1 MQRIIEPLG
10 QMGAQILSRKGK
22 GLAPLEIRGGQMQGI
37 SYGTPIPSAQ
47 VKSAILLA
55 GLQAHGLTVVKET
68 QRSRDHTEI
77 MARAFGAE
85 LKVDGCS
92 VSLNGPQKLSH
103 REVRIPGDLSSA
115 AFFMVAAAAIPGSN
129 IVIRG
134 VGCNTTRSGVIDVLR
149 SMGASVELICPREES
164 GEAVADLRVVG
175 GQLKAVQVGD
185 EMAARTIDEY
195 PILAVA
201 AALADGVTTFSGVK
215 ELRYKESDRI
225 ATMTRELRK
234 LGVDVEER
242 DDGMSI
248 KGRGKLRGARLE
260 SYGDHRVAMALAVAG
275 LVSEG
280 GVEVENSACVD
291 ISFPGFFDL
300 LGSLQ

>member
-1 MQRIIEPLG
+1 MQRVIEPLG
-10 QMGAQILSRKGK
+10 QMGTQILSQNGK
-22 GLAPLEIRGGQMQGI
+22 GNAPLKIQGGQMRGI
-37 SYGTPIPSAQ
+37 RYATPIASAQ

-55 GLQAHGLTVVKET
+55 GLQAHGVTVVKEI

-85 LKVDGCS
+85 IKVEGCS
-92 VSLNGPQKLSH
+92 VSLRGPQELSH
-103 REVRIPGDLSSA
+103 QEVRIPGDLSSA
-115 AFFMVAAAAIPGSN
+115 AFFMVAAACIPGSN
-129 IVIRG
+129 ILIQG

-149 SMGASVELICPREES
+149 SMGASVELVHPREES
-164 GEAVADLRVVG
+164 GEAVVDLRIVG
-175 GQLKAVQVGD
+175 GRLKAVQVGE

-195 PILAVA
+195 PVLAVA
-201 AALADGVTTFSGVK
+201 AALAEGVTTFSGVR

-234 LGVDVEER
+234 LGVEVEER
-242 DDGMSI
+242 EDGMSI
-248 KGRGKLRGARLE
+248 KGKGRLQGARLE

-275 LVSEG
+275 LFSEG
-280 GVEVENSACVD
+280 GVQIENSACAD

-300 LGSLQ
+300 LGSLR